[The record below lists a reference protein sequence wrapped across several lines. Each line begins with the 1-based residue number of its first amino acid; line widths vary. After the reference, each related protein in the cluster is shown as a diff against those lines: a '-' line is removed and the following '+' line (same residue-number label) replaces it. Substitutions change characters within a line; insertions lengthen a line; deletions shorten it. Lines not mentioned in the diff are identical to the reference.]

1 MQDAQALCQIL
12 SERLKQTLK
21 DNNIKNPLIVGIHT
35 GGVWVAKQLQT
46 HLNIEQ
52 DTGSVDISFYRDD
65 FSQRGL
71 HPQVKGSDLPWDI
84 EDRHLILVDDVIKSG
99 RTIRAA
105 MNELFDFGRP
115 LSITLVCLVDIGQ
128 RELPIQPD
136 VYALKQELEANEYVE
151 LTGPDPLQLKTY
163 TRDVEANS

>member
-1 MQDAQALCQIL
+1 MNNAQDLCQTLADNL
-12 SERLKQTLK
+12 SLYLQEKQIDK
-21 DNNIKNPLIVGIHT
+21 PLIVGIHT
-35 GGVWVAKQLQT
+35 GGVWVADELQKQLT
-46 HLNIEQ
+46 PNEP
-52 DTGSVDISFYRDD
+52 TGNVDISFYRDD

-115 LSITLVCLVDIGQ
+115 LSITLACLVDVGQ
-128 RELPIQPD
+128 RELPINPD
-136 VYALKQELEANEYVE
+136 VCALKQHLELNEYVE
-151 LTGPDPLQLKTY
+151 LTGPKPLELKKY
-163 TRDVEANS
+163 TRTVEDEL

>member
-12 SERLKQTLK
+12 SERLKQTLN

-46 HLNIEQ
+46 HLNIKQ

-115 LSITLVCLVDIGQ
+115 LSITLACLVDIGQ

-136 VYALKQELEANEYVE
+136 VYALQQELEANEYVE
-151 LTGPDPLQLKTY
+151 LTGPEPLQLKTY
-163 TRDVEANS
+163 KRKVEASS